1 MTWFQRAVRP
11 ASIVVTALL
20 IAGTSGP
27 GFADGGNRVPFA
39 LIDHGGRAV
48 TDTDFH
54 GSYLLI
60 FFGYTQCPDICPTD
74 LAKMAAA
81 IDGLGG
87 DAARIQPLF
96 VTIDPSRDTVAVLAD
111 YVGHFHP
118 RLIGLTGDPD
128 RIAAFAA
135 RYGVRSKPYQDGDR
149 GEVAGDYF
157 LDHTGAMYL
166 LGPDGGGLSYFQ
178 HDVVAAD
185 ITSVMQQFIARDDAA
200 ALNQN

>member
-11 ASIVVTALL
+11 ASIAVTALL
-20 IAGTSGP
+20 IVNFAGP
-27 GFADGGNRVPFA
+27 GYADGSNRVPFA
-39 LIDHGGRAV
+39 LVDHDGRAV

-54 GSYLLI
+54 GAYLLI

-74 LAKMAAA
+74 LSKMAAA
-81 IDGLGG
+81 VDGLGG
-87 DAARIQPLF
+87 DAARVQPLF
-96 VTIDPSRDTVAVLAD
+96 VTIDPSRDTVAVLSD

-118 RLIGLTGDPD
+118 RLIGLTGEPD
-128 RIAAFAA
+128 RIAALAA
-135 RYGVRSKPYQDGDR
+135 RYGVRSKPYQDGEQ

-185 ITSVMQQFIARDDAA
+185 ITSVMQQFIDRDDAA
-200 ALNQN
+200 RGS